1 MSVVCSADWEWW
13 LRLILVP
20 GISLATQRRLLALAG
35 PPDVALRLPERTLAP
50 LIGEAHARTLL
61 AGPDR
66 RLMGRSLAWLSQA
79 GHSLLT
85 LSDAAY
91 PKALLEIADP
101 PLALF
106 ASGNLGLMARRGIAV
121 VGSRNATRQGLE
133 DAFNFSASLSR
144 SGLCIVS
151 GLALGVDGAA
161 HRGGLAGAGGSI
173 AVLGNGPDRIYP
185 AAHEGLARQLENVG
199 LLLSEHAPGAAP
211 RAHHFPRRNR
221 LISGLSEGVL
231 VIEAAERSGSLVT
244 ARQALEQGRDV
255 FALPG
260 SIHSPLA
267 RGCHALIKQGAALV
281 EAPADVLSELG
292 VTARPSPVPT
302 EPSQN
307 NDDELGFLDAAPTSV
322 DTLVARS
329 GHSTQAVL
337 AKLAQLEI
345 AGSIERLAGGLY
357 RRLKRQPQPRGIE

>member
-1 MSVVCSADWEWW
+1 MSRVHPADWEWW
-13 LRLILVP
+13 LRLILTP
-20 GISLATQRRLLALAG
+20 GVSLAAHRRLLASAG
-35 PPDVALRLPERTLAP
+35 PPDVALRLPARVLAP
-50 LIGEAHARTLL
+50 LVGEAPARALL

-66 RLMGRSLAWLSQA
+66 LLMSRSVAWLREA

-85 LSDAAY
+85 LADAAY

-101 PLALF
+101 PVALF
-106 ASGNLGLMARRGIAV
+106 ASGNLGLTARRSVAV
-121 VGSRNATRQGLE
+121 VGSRNATRQGLD
-133 DAFNFSASLSR
+133 DAFNFAATLSR

-185 AAHEGLARQLENVG
+185 TAHEALARQLENTG
-199 LLLSEHAPGAAP
+199 LLLSEHAPGTAP

-221 LISGLSEGVL
+221 LISGLSAGVL

-244 ARQALEQGRDV
+244 ARQALDQGRDV

-260 SIHSPLA
+260 SIHSPLS

-281 EAPADVLSELG
+281 EAPVDVLSELG
-292 VTARPSPVPT
+292 VPTRPSREPAEAVP
-302 EPSQN
+302 N
-307 NDDELGFLDAAPTSV
+307 NDDEIGFLDAAPTSV
-322 DTLVARS
+322 DMLVARS
-329 GHSTQAVL
+329 GHSTQTVL
-337 AKLAQLEI
+337 ATLAQLEI

-357 RRLKRQPQPRGIE
+357 RRLKRHPQPRGIE